1 MKKKIRTEVRN
12 VVELHK
18 RDVEDHTT
26 SIPMTSEQIHAEIV
40 ASFQSKSWTFDFTHK
55 HVAKILSDLA
65 WYGDIRS
72 KTFGRSDTSTM
83 YYWRGIDY
91 DWGRN

>member
-1 MKKKIRTEVRN
+1 MRNIRTELRN

-18 RDVEDHTT
+18 QDVLDHIT
-26 SIPMTSEQIHAEIV
+26 SIPMTSEQIHAEIGV
-40 ASFQSKSWTFDFTHK
+40 SFQSKSWTFDFTHK
-55 HVAKILSDLA
+55 QVSKILSDLA

-72 KTFGRSDTSTM
+72 RTLYRNGNRTL
-83 YYWRGIDY
+83 YWRGIDY